1 MKDKLPYFLVH
12 EVATGILELL
22 RPHCER
28 IEIAGSLRRKCKE
41 IGDIEIVA
49 IPKPY
54 STGLFEDGI
63 ASIVNQWEKI
73 KGELNYGECKY
84 TQRVHSSG
92 IKVDLFFAEEG
103 NWGTILA
110 IRTGSADYSHK
121 VLASAWVARGY
132 HSVGGYLFFGKKK
145 YEVREETELF
155 QRLNIPYTEPENR
168 NL

>member
-1 MKDKLPYFLVH
+1 MKEKLPYEFVNP
-12 EVATGILELL
+12 VALAILEELK
-22 RPHCER
+22 PHCIR

-63 ASIVNQWEKI
+63 ASVINRWEKV

-84 TQRVHSSG
+84 TQRIHESG
-92 IKVDLFFAEEG
+92 IKIDLFFAEEG
-103 NWGTILA
+103 NWGSILA

-121 VLASAWVARGY
+121 VLANAWVARGY
-132 HSVGGYLFFGKKK
+132 HSSGGYLMFGHKK
-145 YEVREETELF
+145 YDVREEKDLF
-155 QRLNIPYTEPENR
+155 QRLGIAYAER
-168 NL
+168 R